1 MSVSSFLSYVCVC
14 ISPVSQLFEIAFS
27 TSLAETS
34 MCTCVR
40 ACVCVYTDVFFRVRA
55 RRDFSRNVA
64 PRRETFLTVFPT
76 TNDDLFLSLG
86 SDGLYPNPRTQTL
99 ISVFRTKII
108 EQKIRPKNTSSAFI
122 IALKFEKSLEDE
134 RNVSPRDV
142 ITRRATT
149 TSSGARRCC

>member
-1 MSVSSFLSYVCVC
+1 MVLNESARAVSVSSFLSYVCVC

-64 PRRETFLTVFPT
+64 PRRETFLTVFP
-76 TNDDLFLSLG
+76 NE
-86 SDGLYPNPRTQTL
+86 RQ
-99 ISVFRTKII
+99 
-108 EQKIRPKNTSSAFI
+108 RPFP
-122 IALKFEKSLEDE
+122 
-134 RNVSPRDV
+134 VS
-142 ITRRATT
+142 
-149 TSSGARRCC
+149 GE

>member
-1 MSVSSFLSYVCVC
+1 VSVSSFLSYVCVC

-55 RRDFSRNVA
+55 RRTFPETSH
-64 PRRETFLTVFPT
+64 REERLFYNCFFQRPFP
-76 TNDDLFLSLG
+76 LSLG
-86 SDGLYPNPRTQTL
+86 VMVYTL
-99 ISVFRTKII
+99 IPGHKLKFQFFHKKSSSRKFV
-108 EQKIRPKNTSSAFI
+108 PKTSQQHSSSPTQ
-122 IALKFEKSLEDE
+122 FEKSLEDE